1 MRILHISS
9 ARSLGGGER
18 HLAGL
23 VSALAARG
31 HEVHVALSPQSPL
44 AEELSAA
51 LPAANILRVPLRN
64 ALDLKSALELARI
77 VRERRIELVHAH
89 VARDYPLAALAVRRG
104 QGARLVITR
113 HVLFPLSRLHA
124 VTLLHAARVVA
135 VSEAVARRLKAQRIV
150 PARKLTVIPNGVDFS
165 RFDDAAREEQRAS
178 FRRSLGLSPESL
190 LVGSVGEL
198 KREKGHDDFLRAAA
212 SISRAVP
219 AAEFVIAGADTSRG
233 GEHLSALVKLAQQL
247 GIGER
252 VHFTGWLND
261 IAPMLAALDLFVSAS
276 HTESFGL
283 AIAEAMG
290 SGLAVVSTATDGARE
305 IITEDT
311 GLLVPVGD
319 AETIAQAAL
328 KLLRNPEERQRLAA
342 RARRSARQRFSLEQM
357 VQATEQIYMEAI
369 TEGMKDE
376 G

>member
-23 VSALAARG
+23 VSALVARG
-31 HEVHVALSPQSPL
+31 HEVHVVLSPQSPL
-44 AEELSAA
+44 AEELSA
-51 LPAANILRVPLRN
+51 LPAAHILRVPLRN

-77 VRERRIELVHAH
+77 VRERQIELVHAH
-89 VARDYPLAALAVRRG
+89 VARDYPLAALAVRRVR
-104 QGARLVITR
+104 GARLVITR

-124 VTLLHAARVVA
+124 VTLLHAARVIA
-135 VSEAVARRLKAQRIV
+135 VSEAVAHRLNAQRIV
-150 PARKLTVIPNGVDFS
+150 PACKLTVVPNGVDFS

-178 FRRSLGLSPESL
+178 FRRSLGLRPESL

-212 SISRAVP
+212 SISRAAP
-219 AAEFVIAGADTSRG
+219 DAEFVIAGADTSKS
-233 GEHLSALVKLAQQL
+233 GEHLSALVKLAQQS

-252 VHFTGWLND
+252 VHFTGWLGD

-305 IITEDT
+305 IITEGT

-319 AETIAQAAL
+319 AEAIAQAAL

-342 RARRSARQRFSLEQM
+342 HARRSARQRFSLEQM
-357 VQATEQIYMEAI
+357 VNATEQIYLGAI
-369 TEGMKDE
+369 TEGMKKE
-376 G
+376 E